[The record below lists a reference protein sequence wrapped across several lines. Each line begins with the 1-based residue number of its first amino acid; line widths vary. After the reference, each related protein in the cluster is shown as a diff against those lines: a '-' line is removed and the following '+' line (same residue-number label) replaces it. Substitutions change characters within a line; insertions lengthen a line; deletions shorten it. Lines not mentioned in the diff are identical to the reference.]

1 MTSRALDMKSPK
13 VIRMMLIGFAICCLI
28 FYLRFTKPISDFLSF
43 DDAYMFLRYAKH
55 WLSGMGFSWNPDEGP
70 VYGITSVSYLLV
82 ITAVRG
88 LTNLPDTLVLTT
100 ISFVAGLASVACLT
114 IMGFA
119 LFKRLRRYYLPLL
132 VIPSM
137 VLSEVFAYHS
147 GTTGMETTLA
157 LLFNSVLAAMA
168 YLLAETR
175 STKYLILCL
184 IAAYASFIT
193 RPDSGL
199 YCLLLLPLL
208 LIANDRR
215 HWKVSLRYVLAFL
228 ALLCIDLLFKKAMF
242 GDFLPLPFFS
252 KDSGFFL
259 GYIGTHQ
266 WNAAQY
272 TFIFF
277 RESLLYILAIVCF
290 ASRETLSRL
299 IAILLPVLLTFGYFT
314 RVVQIMGFQGR
325 YYYPALSFLILAAF
339 VAVNSYLDKSDLV
352 PHGKFTLPILRP
364 VIALV
369 LLIILTSPLA
379 ERAVAKAWQKWIIGQ
394 PTHFKVETQ
403 YRTRATEKL
412 PVISRRKADRAINT
426 LLQHLPPDVVLAF
439 TEHGRIGSENPATP
453 IIDIVGLHD
462 RHIAHNGFTADYLF
476 ARMPD
481 IIWIHPH
488 YTHIIKEIIDNKE
501 FWEKYDFYPNA
512 YRFGL
517 AVLKNSPASEDINRN
532 LAKEFE
538 RIYPGRVL
546 SDYKAEPLDTK
557 VKT

>member
-1 MTSRALDMKSPK
+1 MTSRTLDMKNPK
-13 VIRMMLIGFAICCLI
+13 VIRMMLIGFATCCLI
-28 FYLRFTKPISDFLSF
+28 FYLRFIKPISDFLSF

-82 ITAVRG
+82 VTAVRG
-88 LTNLPDTLVLTT
+88 LTNLPDALVLTT

-119 LFKRLRRYYLPLL
+119 LFKQLRRYYLPLL
-132 VIPSM
+132 VIPFM
-137 VLSEVFAYHS
+137 VFSEVFAYHS
-147 GTTGMETTLA
+147 RMGMETTLA

-184 IAAYASFIT
+184 IAAYASFLT

-199 YCLLLLPLL
+199 YCLLLPPLL

-242 GDFLPLPFFS
+242 GDFIPLPFFAKS
-252 KDSGFFL
+252 SGFYL
-259 GYIGTHQ
+259 GYIDAYI
-266 WNAAQY
+266 WNAAEY

-314 RVVQIMGFQGR
+314 RVVQIMGNQGR
-325 YYYPALSFLILAAF
+325 YYYPALPFLILAAF

-352 PHGKFTLPILRP
+352 PHSKFSLPILGP

-369 LLIILTSPLA
+369 LLIILTSPQA
-379 ERAVAKAWQKWIIGQ
+379 EKGVARAWQNWIIGQ

-403 YRTRATEKL
+403 YRIRATEKL
-412 PVISRRKADRAINT
+412 PNIGWHESMKEIDS
-426 LLQHLPPDVVLAF
+426 LLQHLPPDVALAC
-439 TEHGRIGSENPATP
+439 TEYGYIGSENPSTP
-453 IIDIVGLHD
+453 MIDVVGLHD

-481 IIWIHPH
+481 IIWIHPN
-488 YTHIIKEIIDNKE
+488 YTYIAKEIIDHKE
-501 FWEKYDFYPNA
+501 FWDKYDFYPNL
-512 YRFGL
+512 YDYGL
-517 AVLKNSPASEDINRN
+517 AVIKNSPASEDINRN

-538 RIYPGRVL
+538 RIYPGLVL